1 MAVYQKRSPCF
12 HVAGSFCPS
21 DQPRDAHPTTC
32 RGHARV
38 QKPPADPRALDS
50 LILSPRARWSR
61 RKPRLA
67 PSVSSAATLTCTC
80 RVPRPLP
87 PLRPPKP
94 ATTSRGARPV
104 LRHPPPHGARSRVPG
119 DGSGSSASMV
129 ARPRDPLQWRRRP
142 SRRRCVRD
150 GGRASGLPFTLT
162 LILCSKKP

>member
-1 MAVYQKRSPCF
+1 LEPQKTP
-12 HVAGSFCPS
+12 
-21 DQPRDAHPTTC
+21 PRPVRLLGVHS
-32 RGHARV
+32 HLHM
-38 QKPPADPRALDS
+38 PRA
-50 LILSPRARWSR
+50 
-61 RKPRLA
+61 
-67 PSVSSAATLTCTC
+67 AASQPPL
-80 RVPRPLP
+80 PLPLP